1 MPEIITKYPDVTRQV
16 LESAGAKCGA
26 GEPQRILTQ
35 CPRERFC
42 ALPGGEICIYGL
54 GDISAM
60 TQVRKAEL
68 CGTTSGAGTL
78 ADLGGAVGLPALA
91 LAVVV
96 ATWRRRRPVP

>member
-16 LESAGAKCGA
+16 LESAGA
-26 GEPQRILTQ
+26 R
-35 CPRERFC
+35 
-42 ALPGGEICIYGL
+42 
-54 GDISAM
+54 
-60 TQVRKAEL
+60 